1 MGAFLTIYQ
10 RLPIYADVMTDPAAT
25 WVIVRFHRPPFLPCV
40 VVDSFLTFVYH
51 ARPNFCGQHP
61 RSVTHWH
68 GHLIY
73 VRITVIAC
81 RRT

>member
-40 VVDSFLTFVYH
+40 VVDSFLTLSTMP
-51 ARPNFCGQHP
+51 ALI
-61 RSVTHWH
+61 SVDNTL
-68 GHLIY
+68 GALLIG
-73 VRITVIAC
+73 TVLSSMC
-81 RRT
+81 VSQ